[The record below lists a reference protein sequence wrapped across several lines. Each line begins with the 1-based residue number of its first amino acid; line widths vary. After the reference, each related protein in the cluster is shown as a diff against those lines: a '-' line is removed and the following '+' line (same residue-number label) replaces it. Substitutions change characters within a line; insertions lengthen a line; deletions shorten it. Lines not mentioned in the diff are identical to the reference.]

1 MASIRRYRERNRSLK
16 SPKIERGIVGLLQVA
31 PLFSFAGLLSGS
43 LLARNQLNT
52 HDPEL
57 RKVLLDPRKP
67 LDRGSIY
74 RQTRLKT
81 ILQF

>member
-1 MASIRRYRERNRSLK
+1 MG
-16 SPKIERGIVGLLQVA
+16 PLQII

-43 LLARNQLNT
+43 LLALNQLNT

-74 RQTRLKT
+74 RHTSLKT

>member
-1 MASIRRYRERNRSLK
+1 MASIYDRERDHSLK
-16 SPKIERGIVGLLQVA
+16 SPKIERGTMGPLQVTL
-31 PLFSFAGLLSGS
+31 LFSFAGLLSGS
-43 LLARNQLNT
+43 LLARNPLNT

-57 RKVLLDPRKP
+57 RKVLFDQRKP

>member
-1 MASIRRYRERNRSLK
+1 MG
-16 SPKIERGIVGLLQVA
+16 PLQVT
-31 PLFSFAGLLSGS
+31 PLFSFAGRLSGS
-43 LLARNQLNT
+43 LPARNPQNT

-57 RKVLLDPRKP
+57 RKVLLDQRKP

>member
-1 MASIRRYRERNRSLK
+1 MG
-16 SPKIERGIVGLLQVA
+16 PVQVT

-43 LLARNQLNT
+43 LLARNPLNT
-52 HDPEL
+52 HDDPEL

>member
-1 MASIRRYRERNRSLK
+1 MG
-16 SPKIERGIVGLLQVA
+16 PLQVS
-31 PLFSFAGLLSGS
+31 PLFSLAGWLSGS
-43 LLARNQLNT
+43 LPARNPLNT

-57 RKVLLDPRKP
+57 RKVLLDQRKP

-81 ILQF
+81 ILRF

>member
-1 MASIRRYRERNRSLK
+1 MG
-16 SPKIERGIVGLLQVA
+16 PLQVT
-31 PLFSFAGLLSGS
+31 PLFSFAGWLSGS
-43 LLARNQLNT
+43 LLARNPLNAQE
-52 HDPEL
+52 PEL
-57 RKVLLDPRKP
+57 RKVLLDQRKP

>member
-1 MASIRRYRERNRSLK
+1 MASIYRESTPLSEISRKLK
-16 SPKIERGIVGLLQVA
+16 GIMGHLQVT
-31 PLFSFAGLLSGS
+31 PLFSFAGWLSGS
-43 LLARNQLNT
+43 LLARNPLNT

-57 RKVLLDPRKP
+57 RKVLLDQRKA
-67 LDRGSIY
+67 LDWGSIY

>member
-1 MASIRRYRERNRSLK
+1 MDPL
-16 SPKIERGIVGLLQVA
+16 PVT
-31 PLFSFAGLLSGS
+31 PLFSFASLLSGS
-43 LLARNQLNT
+43 LLARNPMNT

-57 RKVLLDPRKP
+57 RKVLLDQRKA
-67 LDRGSIY
+67 LDWGSIY

>member
-1 MASIRRYRERNRSLK
+1 MGS
-16 SPKIERGIVGLLQVA
+16 LQVT
-31 PLFSFAGLLSGS
+31 PLSSFAGLLSGS
-43 LLARNQLNT
+43 LLARNPLNT

>member
-1 MASIRRYRERNRSLK
+1 MASIYNREHNRSLK
-16 SPKIERGIVGLLQVA
+16 SPKIERGIMGPLQVT

-43 LLARNQLNT
+43 LNT

>member
-1 MASIRRYRERNRSLK
+1 MVESTPLFKISRKLK
-16 SPKIERGIVGLLQVA
+16 GIMGPLQVTS
-31 PLFSFAGLLSGS
+31 LFSFAGWLSGS
-43 LLARNQLNT
+43 LLARNPLNT

-57 RKVLLDPRKP
+57 RKVLLDQRKP

>member
-1 MASIRRYRERNRSLK
+1 MGA
-16 SPKIERGIVGLLQVA
+16 VQVTPRCA
-31 PLFSFAGLLSGS
+31 FAGWLSGS
-43 LLARNQLNT
+43 LLARDPLNR

-57 RKVLLDPRKP
+57 RKVFLDQRGP